1 VEKQKEN
8 NYQGFIANL
17 PAIAQMVRA
26 EKAKRN
32 AAKIA
37 K

>member
-1 VEKQKEN
+1 VEKQQEN
-8 NYQGFIANL
+8 DCQEFIANP

>member
-1 VEKQKEN
+1 VEKQQEN
-8 NYQGFIANL
+8 DCQEFIANP
-17 PAIAQMVRA
+17 PAIAQQVEF

-32 AAKIA
+32 AAKIV